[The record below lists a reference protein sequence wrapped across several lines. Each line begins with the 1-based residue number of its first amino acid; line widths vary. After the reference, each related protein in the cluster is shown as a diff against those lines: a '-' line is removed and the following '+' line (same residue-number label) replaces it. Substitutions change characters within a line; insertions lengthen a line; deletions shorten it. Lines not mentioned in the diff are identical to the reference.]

1 MAETPSKYNLKN
13 QRRPAKG
20 GAGLPDPDALA
31 KAGAKPPPPQ
41 PAEITQEGRS
51 TVSPE
56 VQTLTAPEY
65 IARENHLKNAGM

>member
-1 MAETPSKYNLKN
+1 M
-13 QRRPAKG
+13 
-20 GAGLPDPDALA
+20 PDPEALA